1 MWCIG
6 NHIRIMAADAKK
18 LIDVLENEVLMD
30 ELLHATAEEIKVQF
44 PEEVAA
50 GVPFVSAVGR
60 NNSGIYLRISQAK
73 KLARQSAGIA
83 QKKNVETVVSRLE
96 NADLDVIEDWTLGQS
111 FPDHTLVKVQTLDR
125 SAGLPVATSGNG
137 RFGHIAFQPVYE
149 DWVLAAKGSKDTLLD
164 GVSYT
169 GETTTKRE
177 AAESVLATAAR
188 KHAGMFTSA
197 PASAPL
203 GVDALVPM

>member
-1 MWCIG
+1 
-6 NHIRIMAADAKK
+6 MAEAKK
-18 LIDVLENEVLMD
+18 LVDVLEDEILMD
-30 ELLHATAEEIKVQF
+30 ELLHATAEDIKSRF

-50 GVPFVSAVGR
+50 GTPFVSAIGR
-60 NNSGIYLRISQAK
+60 NSSGLYLRISQAK

-83 QKKNVETVVSRLE
+83 QKKNLETVVSRLE
-96 NADLDVIEDWTLGQS
+96 NADLDVIEDWVLGQS
-111 FPDHTLVKVQTLDR
+111 FPDHTLVRVQTLDR

-169 GETTTKRE
+169 GEQQTKRE
-177 AAESVLATAAR
+177 SAETVLASAARRHAGVFTAAQ
-188 KHAGMFTSA
+188 
-197 PASAPL
+197 ASLSPL
-203 GVDALVPM
+203 GVDQMVPM